1 MAELEAKFS
10 DNVPGKF
17 YVDEN
22 CIDCD
27 LCREIATDFFARN
40 DDEGH
45 SYVCAQPKTPED
57 LELCI
62 EAMEDC
68 PVEAIG
74 DDGE

>member
-1 MAELEAKFS
+1 MAEKEAKFS
-10 DNVPGKF
+10 DNVSGRF

-27 LCREIATDFFARN
+27 LCREIAPRFFARN

-45 SYVCAQPKTPED
+45 SYVTAQPQSAE
-57 LELCI
+57 EVALCT
-62 EAMEDC
+62 EAMDDC

-74 DDGE
+74 NNG